1 MKNTTYKMAKTEPK
15 TAFTFTGENTKTIQ
29 QDHKNITKHISFLF
43 STFQLYITKIQ
54 KGYLDPEVKE
64 QHLNNLQLE
73 EIDELQIGLK
83 DFKVRTIALMDA
95 TAMLLHKKYQKQS
108 KANQQSAE
116 VVKELLNQEQNLIE
130 KQYTDTKQQIYQILQ
145 LHNQRNITVT
155 TLTPGASASTSTD

>member
-1 MKNTTYKMAKTEPK
+1 MA
-15 TAFTFTGENTKTIQ
+15 
-29 QDHKNITKHISFLF
+29 
-43 STFQLYITKIQ
+43 
-54 KGYLDPEVKE
+54 PEVKE
-64 QHLNNLQLE
+64 QHLNTLQLE

-130 KQYTDTKQQIYQILQ
+130 KQYSDRKQQIYQTLQ
-145 LHNQRNITVT
+145 LNNQRNITVT
-155 TLTPGASASTSTD
+155 TLNPSKIQNIRRCNIRRLPEFYRNSALHKEHHL